1 MFGKSNIERETL
13 LSKTIDHEKN
23 LQRKAFRALRKEI
36 DETRRYVAKKDLYA
50 YLKVKLEP
58 FKKVLSFVSFGYEI
72 DLSLVN
78 EMLEKEGKL
87 HCPKVIRGQL
97 VGFKITNI
105 ATQMRQEKYRFKEP
119 NMKLCQ
125 VESQFDCILVPGLA
139 FDKEGNRIGYGKG
152 HYDMLLRDYPEALS
166 IGVGFREQL
175 SHEPLPVT
183 PLDQKVV
190 ELCLV

>member
-1 MFGKSNIERETL
+1 MTR
-13 LSKTIDHEKN
+13 TIDREKN
-23 LQRKAFRALRKEI
+23 HQRKAYRALRKEI
-36 DETRRYVAKKDLYA
+36 DETRRESAKKDLYA

-58 FKKVLSFVSFGYEI
+58 FRKVLSFISFGYEI

-78 EMLEKEGKL
+78 EMLEKEGRL
-87 HCPKVIRGQL
+87 YCPKVIRGQL

-105 ATQMRQEKYRFKEP
+105 ATQMKSEKYKFKEP

-125 VESQFDCILVPGLA
+125 VESRFDCILVPGLV

-152 HYDMLLRDYPEALS
+152 HYDMFLRDHPQTLS
-166 IGVGFREQL
+166 IGIGFREQL
-175 SHEPLPVT
+175 SQEILPVT